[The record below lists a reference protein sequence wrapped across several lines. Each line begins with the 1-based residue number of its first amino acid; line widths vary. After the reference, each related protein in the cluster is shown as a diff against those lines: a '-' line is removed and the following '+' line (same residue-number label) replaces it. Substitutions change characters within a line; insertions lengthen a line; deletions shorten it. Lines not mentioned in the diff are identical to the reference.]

1 MVDINQ
7 NLFLQHAHNII
18 AVTSGVGS
26 MGKTW
31 LAATLAHALN
41 MQKCGVLLFDAGG
54 GLSNIDFQLALP
66 ERKTLNEVVTEEIT
80 FNQAITHLNKR
91 KFDML
96 TASAGSDLLED
107 LPVGRLQILRDY
119 LLITAK
125 NYQYVVIDL
134 PPSEK
139 IIKHLMPAEIDL
151 ILVCTGDPSNLVNTY
166 SFLQD
171 NNIHSN
177 YKSLQIVVNYA
188 HSYEE
193 GLRTYNTLRHACE
206 MYVKWT
212 PKLLGVVRRDT
223 RVRDA
228 IRNHA
233 LLLNRYPNSEA
244 AEDII
249 QIADKI
255 IKGET
260 IDETTL

>member
-1 MVDINQ
+1 
-7 NLFLQHAHNII
+7 
-18 AVTSGVGS
+18 

-31 LAATLAHALN
+31 LASTLAHALN
-41 MQKCGVLLFDAGG
+41 IQKCSVLLFDAGG
-54 GLSNIDFQLALP
+54 GLSNIDFQLGTP
-66 ERKTLNEVVTEEIT
+66 EKQTLNEVVNGTLT

-107 LPVGRLQILRDY
+107 LPVGRLQILRDD
-119 LLITAK
+119 LLITAQ
-125 NYQYVVIDL
+125 NYQYVVVDL

-139 IIKHLMPAEIDL
+139 IIKHLMPQDINL

-166 SFLQD
+166 NFLQN
-171 NNIHSN
+171 NNIRFS
-177 YKSLQIVVNYA
+177 YKSLQILVNYA

-206 MYVKWT
+206 RYVEWT
-212 PKLLGVVRRDT
+212 PELLGVIRRDT

-244 AEDII
+244 AEDVM
-249 QIADKI
+249 QIAEKI

-260 IDETTL
+260 IDETIV